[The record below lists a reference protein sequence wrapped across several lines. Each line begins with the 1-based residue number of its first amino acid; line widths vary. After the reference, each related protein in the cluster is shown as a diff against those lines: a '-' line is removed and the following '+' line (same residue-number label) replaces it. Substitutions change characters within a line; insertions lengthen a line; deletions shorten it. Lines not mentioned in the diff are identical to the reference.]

1 MTDSILNYSKNKEL
15 ESLVVNELSDKLY
28 YLMGMRREMVETLVQ
43 MDEMINEIL
52 KEMHDVGIEVY

>member
-28 YLMGMRREMVETLVQ
+28 YLMDMRREMAETLVQ